1 MLTSAIV
8 AIVDLSRRFAWL
20 VAIAFL
26 VLTGFAADFAARN
39 FAINTDSSQLISAK
53 LPWRQR
59 ELAFDKAFPQR
70 ADLIIAVVDA
80 VSPELADVSARR
92 LSEDLARQGELFKFV
107 RRPDGGPFFEKNG
120 LLFLSQEELGQT
132 TEMLVRAQ
140 PFLGSL
146 AADPT
151 LRGLASTLS
160 FIPQA
165 VQAGQ
170 AKLDDFTRPIS
181 LVGDAIEEVLAGRPS
196 RLSWSE
202 MMTGQPPGPRDL
214 RKFIYL
220 KPVLD
225 FSALE
230 PGARAAEAIRATAKR
245 LGLTQQNGVKVR
257 LTGPVP
263 MADEEFGSIADGM
276 EINTAATVLA
286 VLVLI
291 WLALRSGRIILAV
304 FLSLL
309 SGLAITAAAGLAM
322 VGALNLISVAF
333 AVLFVGIGVDFGIQ
347 FAVRYRAERHLHHD
361 LAPALRSAAAEA
373 GTPLAL
379 AAAATAAGFFAFL
392 PTDYR
397 GVSELGLIAGAG
409 MGIAFVTS
417 ITLLPA
423 LLWLLNPPGE
433 KGEVGYA
440 WLGPVDRFLARHRWV
455 ILALTGSAV
464 VAGLPLLKDLT
475 FDFNPL
481 NLRSS
486 EVESVSTYLDL
497 LKDPSTSSNTVDLLA
512 PTAKDAAIVAEKIR
526 AVPEVASVTTIESF
540 VPDEQEAKLAVIA
553 DTAQLLGPTL
563 SPAETKPAPSDAET
577 AAALGEAAD
586 AYNEARKAS
595 EGSASVA
602 VLRLSVMLRKLADG
616 TEAQRKLVEAQLVPG
631 LKSTLDKLRV
641 SLTAEPVTLARLP
654 LDLVRDWVTSDGQAR
669 VEAAPKGD
677 ANDNETLRAFARAVL
692 AVAPEA
698 TGTPVLIQESA
709 DTVVRAFLQAGV
721 LAFVSIT
728 IIILVVLRRVG
739 DLFYTLLPLVLAGIV
754 TLELCVALGLKLNFA
769 NIIALPLLLGVGVAF
784 KIYYV
789 LAWRAGETSLL
800 ASSLTRA
807 VFFSAMT
814 TATAFGSLWMS
825 HHPGTSSMGKL
836 LSLSLVTT
844 LIAAVVF
851 QPILMGPPRNPRKPA
866 A

>member
-1 MLTSAIV
+1 MLSSAIV
-8 AIVDLSRRFAWL
+8 AIVDVCRRFAW
-20 VAIAFL
+20 VVVGVFL
-26 VLTGFAADFAARN
+26 LATGFAADFVART
-39 FAINTDSSQLISAK
+39 FAINTDSSQLISAH

-70 ADLIIAVVDA
+70 TDLIIAVVDA
-80 VSPELADVSARR
+80 VSPELADAAARK
-92 LSEDLARQGELFKFV
+92 LSDDLARQSDVFKFV

-120 LLFLSQEELGQT
+120 LLFLSQDELQQT
-132 TEMLVRAQ
+132 SEMMVRAQ

-151 LRGLASTLS
+151 LRGLANTLN
-160 FIPQA
+160 FIPTA
-165 VQAGQ
+165 VESGQ
-170 AKLDDFTRPIS
+170 AKLDDFAKPVE

-202 MMTGQPPGPRDL
+202 MMTGQAPTQRDL
-214 RKFIYL
+214 RKFIYV
-220 KPVLD
+220 KPELD

-230 PGARAAEAIRATAKR
+230 PGAKAAAAIRASAER
-245 LGLTQQNGVKVR
+245 LGLTRAAGVKLR
-257 LTGPVP
+257 LTGPIP
-263 MADEEFGSIADGM
+263 MADEEFGTIAEGM
-276 EINTAATVLA
+276 EVNTALTLLA
-286 VLVLI
+286 VFVLI
-291 WLALRSGRIILAV
+291 WLALKSARIILAV
-304 FLSLL
+304 LLSLVA
-309 SGLAITAAAGLAM
+309 GLALTAAAGLAM

-347 FAVRYRAERHLHHD
+347 FSVRYRAERHQRGD
-361 LAPALRSAAAEA
+361 LASALRAAAVEA

-379 AAAATAAGFFAFL
+379 AAAATAAGFLAFL

-397 GVSELGLIAGAG
+397 GVSELGLIAGVG
-409 MGIAFVTS
+409 MVIAFTTS
-417 ITLLPA
+417 ISLLPA

-433 KGEVGYA
+433 TGEVGYA
-440 WLGPVDRFLARHRWV
+440 WLGPVDRFLARWRWP
-455 ILALTGSAV
+455 ILAMTGAAV
-464 VAGLPLLKDLT
+464 LAGLPLLKHLS

-481 NLRSS
+481 NLRSN

-497 LKDPSTSSNTVDLLA
+497 LKDPSTSSNTVDVL
-512 PTAKDAAIVAEKIR
+512 TASVKDATALAAKLR
-526 AVPEVASVTTIESF
+526 TVPEVASVTTIDSF
-540 VPDEQEAKLAVIA
+540 VPDDQDAKLAIIA
-553 DTAQLLGPTL
+553 DTSQLLGPTL
-563 SPAETKPAPSDAET
+563 SPAELKPAPTDADT
-577 AAALGEAAD
+577 IAALSASAD
-586 AYNEARKAS
+586 AYNEVRRLSEDAAS
-595 EGSASVA
+595 IA
-602 VLRLSVMLRKLADG
+602 VLRLSVLLRKLADG
-616 TEAQRKLVEAQLVPG
+616 SQAQRKLVEAQLLPG
-631 LKSTLDKLRV
+631 LRVTLEKLRT
-641 SLTAEPVTLARLP
+641 SLTAAPVTLANLP
-654 LDLVRDWVTSDGQAR
+654 LDLVRDWVTKDGLAR
-669 VEAAPKGD
+669 IEAAPKGD
-677 ANDNETLRAFARAVL
+677 ANDNDTLRKFARAVL

-709 DTVVRAFLQAGV
+709 DTVVTAFLEAGA
-721 LAFVSIT
+721 LAFISIT
-728 IIILVVLRRVG
+728 LIILVVLRRVG

-754 TLELCVALGLKLNFA
+754 TLELSVLLGLKLNFA

-836 LSLSLVTT
+836 LSLSLLTT

-851 QPILMGPPRNPRKPA
+851 QPILMGPPRNPKRPA
-866 A
+866 P